1 MDWTLGD
8 RMAWV
13 FLDRKGGPSYR
24 FPDNMPA
31 ADGAGR

>member
-1 MDWTLGD
+1 
-8 RMAWV
+8 MAWV
-13 FLDRKGGPSYR
+13 FLDRSKGHLPID